1 MKDGAADEVKAA
13 CAWRCGVRDAGVLR
27 AQVLITNLGEEQ
39 VSNLPTVR
47 DTYMR
52 LREAGVL
59 SCPVRPLV
67 ARAFARLKKAK
78 NCGEYALL
86 VGRERRE

>member
-1 MKDGAADEVKAA
+1 MKRGGGRRGES
-13 CAWRCGVRDAGVLR
+13 GVRVEVRGDTGGGRGALC

-52 LREAGVL
+52 LREVGGRSVPSSAQRIR
-59 SCPVRPLV
+59 ST
-67 ARAFARLKKAK
+67 FTKA
-78 NCGEYALL
+78 
-86 VGRERRE
+86 